1 MESLHWKNSIHILF
15 LLFSLSLSLVMADYL
30 EVLVYVCFSC
40 ILILFFLL
48 FCIYGFLYIAH
59 VEESENINLLA
70 RKSDTQ
76 QHLINKLTEAN
87 NTQAHQF
94 SQLVSVVNRHMH
106 SIVIHNNDNER
117 PQFQPCTPSSV
128 LDPRKH
134 TSNGFTHWRTR
145 KRRSERRRRRV

>member
-1 MESLHWKNSIHILF
+1 MT
-15 LLFSLSLSLVMADYL
+15 DYL

-70 RKSDTQ
+70 RKLDTQ
-76 QHLINKLTEAN
+76 QHLI

-134 TSNGFTHWRTR
+134 TNNG
-145 KRRSERRRRRV
+145 VAY